1 MTDFTSHL
9 EKSEVVANRL
19 KLIANANRLRIVCRL
34 LKGEVSVGDIET
46 ELDIR
51 QPTLSRELAK
61 LREGD
66 VITARRQSKVVF
78 YSLTD
83 PDMTHLIQ
91 AVCHAS
97 SDELKMPLAPSTSG
111 HKKHAVALNF
121 NPRPKFIGVN
131 SPSGSKPSLITNQA
145 NP

>member
-83 PDMTHLIQ
+83 PTAT
-91 AVCHAS
+91 AVPG
-97 SDELKMPLAPSTSG
+97 KVFT
-111 HKKHAVALNF
+111 
-121 NPRPKFIGVN
+121 GVIIYVVTVTCIN
-131 SPSGSKPSLITNQA
+131 V
-145 NP
+145 